1 MELLRPQAGFPSLP
15 FSTKMKQ
22 NWIKKGQNVRRSK
35 WQKWHIRYQE
45 LTHVTLPPRKDNV
58 PSFGTTLTDEGL
70 RDLAYNGPN
79 TKNPTT
85 MVDQAIAVKCLEFQ
99 LWHKSSLMKKMKMK
113 FQIWYEW
120 SLTKKINKLIKNRH
134 YQQYRIHKR
143 TYTKQN
149 LIRTFTDVENS
160 MKNTIWW

>member
-1 MELLRPQAGFPSLP
+1 MGLLKPQAGFPSLP

-85 MVDQAIAVKCLEFQ
+85 MVDQAIAVKYLEFQ
-99 LWHKSSLMKKMKMK
+99 LWYKP
-113 FQIWYEW
+113 
-120 SLTKKINKLIKNRH
+120 SLTKKNKIS
-134 YQQYRIHKR
+134 
-143 TYTKQN
+143 N
-149 LIRTFTDVENS
+149 LIRMIIDEENQQINQKQTLS
-160 MKNTIWW
+160 TVQNTQEHTQNKTWSEHSLM